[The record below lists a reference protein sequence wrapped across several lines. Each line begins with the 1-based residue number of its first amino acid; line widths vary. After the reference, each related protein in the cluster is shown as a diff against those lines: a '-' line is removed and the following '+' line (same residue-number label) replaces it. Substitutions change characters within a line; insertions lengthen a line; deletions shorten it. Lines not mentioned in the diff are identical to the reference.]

1 MDRNENTAMPAVL
14 KVPQLTHRTSCD
26 VIVSGLVQI
35 QVEKDGKGL
44 SSCCINPIVNY
55 TFIIRFIGVQDC
67 VVRFLMTHY
76 LMH

>member
-26 VIVSGLVQI
+26 VIVSGLVADTSGEGRQRI
-35 QVEKDGKGL
+35 ELMLDKSYCKL
-44 SSCCINPIVNY
+44 HIYNKIYCSARL
-55 TFIIRFIGVQDC
+55 II
-67 VVRFLMTHY
+67 THY